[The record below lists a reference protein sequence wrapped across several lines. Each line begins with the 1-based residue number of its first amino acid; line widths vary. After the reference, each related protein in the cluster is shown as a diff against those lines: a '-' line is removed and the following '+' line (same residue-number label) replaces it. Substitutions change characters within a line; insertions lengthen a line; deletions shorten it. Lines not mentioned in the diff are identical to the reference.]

1 MVESPVFDGGNA
13 NAPVPS
19 ATVPTATP
27 GGRQPQPRA
36 HARLFAVIP
45 CAGTGTRAGG
55 GLPKQYRTVAGRN
68 MLFHALAAFDACAE
82 FAQTLIVLS
91 PDDTAFDP
99 RRFEGLRY
107 AIRRCGGNSRH
118 ASVRNGLAVLQSDF
132 GAQPHDWVLVHD
144 AARPGVTP
152 ALIRTL
158 IAAVSGDPVG
168 GIVALPLADT
178 LKREQ
183 RALSTL
189 SVGDTGSASASG
201 DVAETVRIARTEPRD
216 GLWLAQ
222 TPQMFRLGLLRDA
235 LDAAD
240 ATGQVVTDEASAIEA
255 AGHAPQLVRGHMRNF
270 KVTYPEDFALAE
282 ALLLATQ
289 AS

>member
-1 MVESPVFDGGNA
+1 MVEPPVFDGGNA
-13 NAPVPS
+13 DSDASPTIVA
-19 ATVPTATP
+19 AT
-27 GGRQPQPRA
+27 GGRGTQGRAA
-36 HARLFAVIP
+36 HARLFALIP

-55 GLPKQYRTVAGRN
+55 GLPKQYRSVAGRN
-68 MLFHALAAFDACAE
+68 MLYHALAAFDACAE
-82 FAQTLIVLS
+82 FAQTLIALS

-107 AIRRCGGNSRH
+107 AIRRCGGDSRH
-118 ASVRNGLAVLQSDF
+118 ATVRNGLTVLQSDF

-158 IAAVSGDPVG
+158 IAAVSGDSVG

-178 LKREQ
+178 LKRE
-183 RALSTL
+183 RLIVEAA
-189 SVGDTGSASASG
+189 GTGGAN
-201 DVAETVRIARTEPRD
+201 DVPGQVRIAHTEPRD

-235 LDAAD
+235 LDAANT
-240 ATGQVVTDEASAIEA
+240 TGRVVTDEASAIEA
-255 AGHAPQLVRGHMRNF
+255 AGYAPQLVRGHMRNF

-282 ALLLATQ
+282 AFLQ
-289 AS
+289 ARQSS

>member
-1 MVESPVFDGGNA
+1 MVESPTVDGGNA
-13 NAPVPS
+13 PAAPPP
-19 ATVPTATP
+19 AQA
-27 GGRQPQPRA
+27 GAGARAPQQRA

-68 MLFHALAAFDACAE
+68 MLYHALAAFDACAE

-158 IAAVSGDPVG
+158 ISAVSHDPVG

-178 LKREQ
+178 LKRE
-183 RALSTL
+183 RVMPDGA
-189 SVGDTGSASASG
+189 DAAASATEG
-201 DVAETVRIARTEPRD
+201 TVRIARTEPRD

-240 ATGQVVTDEASAIEA
+240 AAGHAVTDEASAIEA